1 MSSIVLSVILPAVT
15 DSEKLGRFCSSLFSG
30 NTPAELLICGET
42 DSRFFE
48 KLPQEYTEKIVL
60 VNAEDKVQSVS
71 KAIEISSGK
80 FLMFSDESVIFAPD
94 AIEKL
99 IVASRGNSAVCN
111 AGIIQNGECNKTFSE
126 SFSLEEAAGKAVHFN
141 YLLSTDIIK
150 NNALSLCGTSTL
162 AIMLFIADYLRYD
175 NCIALHEVLVYS
187 DSKNEY
193 TSDDSISYIEEYA
206 KIFSLTQNDK
216 VSLFFI
222 KAVFSALLTDINTQ
236 TFEALKNT
244 VRAFRNSELILAW
257 IRASFGVDVDMLLDE
272 DSYFGDF
279 KVNGMNVY
287 YKEITLPMV
296 PDSVV
301 RNFFSGKYGVDMLK
315 KCIGAWL
322 HYKFYCRKDGKIKI
336 LGCKLSR
343 KLLGG
348 DFVG

>member
-15 DSEKLGRFCSSLFSG
+15 DSEKIVRFCSSLFSG

-42 DSRFFE
+42 DSSFFE
-48 KLPQEYTEKIVL
+48 KIPQEYTQRIVL

-71 KAIEISSGK
+71 RAIEISRGN

-94 AIEKL
+94 AIEKM
-99 IVASRGNSAVCN
+99 IVASGGNSAVCN
-111 AGIIQNGECNKTFSE
+111 AGIISNGECNKAFSE
-126 SFSLEEAAGKAVHFN
+126 SFSLEDAAGKAVYFN
-141 YLLSTDIIK
+141 CLLSTDIIK
-150 NNALSLCGTSTL
+150 NNALSLCGTSAL

-175 NCIALHEVLVYS
+175 TCNVLHEVLVYS
-187 DSKNEY
+187 DSVNEY
-193 TSDDSISYIEEYA
+193 SFDDTITYVEEYS

-216 VSLFFI
+216 ASLFFI

-272 DSYFGDF
+272 NSYFGDF

-322 HYKFYCRKDGKIKI
+322 HYKFYCRKDGKLKT

>member
-15 DSEKLGRFCSSLFSG
+15 DSENFGRFCSSLFSG

-42 DSRFFE
+42 DSSYFE

-60 VNAEDKVQSVS
+60 VSAEDKVQSVN
-71 KAIEISSGK
+71 KAIEFSKGK

-99 IVASRGNSAVCN
+99 IVASRGNSAACN
-111 AGIIQNGECNKTFSE
+111 AGIIHNGECNKAFFE
-126 SFSLEEAAGKAVHFN
+126 SFSLEDTAGKAVYFN
-141 YLLSTDIIK
+141 YLLSADVIK
-150 NNALSLCGTSTL
+150 NNALSLCGSGAL
-162 AIMLFIADYLRYD
+162 SIMLFIADYLRYD
-175 NCIALHEVLVYS
+175 SCNVLHEVLVYS
-187 DSKNEY
+187 DSMNEY
-193 TSDDSISYIEEYA
+193 SSDDSVPYIEEYA
-206 KIFSLTQNDK
+206 KVFSITQNDK
-216 VSLFFI
+216 ASLFFI
-222 KAVFSALLTDINTQ
+222 KSAFTALLNDINSEN
-236 TFEALKNT
+236 FEVLKSA
-244 VRAFRNSELILAW
+244 VRAFGESAIILAW

-272 DSYFGDF
+272 DSYYGDF
-279 KVNGMNVY
+279 KVNGTNVY
-287 YKEITLPMV
+287 YKEVILPMV

-301 RNFFSGKYGVDMLK
+301 RNFFSGKYGVDMLR

-322 HYKFYCRKDGKIKI
+322 HYKFYCRKDGKLKT

>member
-15 DSEKLGRFCSSLFSG
+15 DGEKFGRFCSSLFSG
-30 NTPAELLICGET
+30 NTPAELLLCGVS
-42 DSRFFE
+42 DSSFFE
-48 KLPQEYTEKIVL
+48 KIPQEYTERIVI

-71 KAIEISSGK
+71 RAIEISRGK

-99 IVASRGNSAVCN
+99 IVASGGNSAVCN
-111 AGIIQNGECNKTFSE
+111 AGIISNGECNKAFPDAFSVE
-126 SFSLEEAAGKAVHFN
+126 DAASKAVYFN
-141 YLLSTDIIK
+141 YLLSTDVIK
-150 NNALSLCGTSTL
+150 KNELSLCGTSAL
-162 AIMLFIADYLRYD
+162 AIMLFVADYLRYD
-175 NCIALHEVLVYS
+175 TCNVLHEVLVYS
-187 DSKNEY
+187 DSVNEY
-193 TSDDSISYIEEYA
+193 SFGDTITYVEEYA

-216 VSLFFI
+216 ASLFFI

-236 TFEALKNT
+236 TFGALKNT
-244 VRAFRNSELILAW
+244 VRAFRNSELMLAW

-272 DSYFGDF
+272 NSYFGDF

-296 PDSVV
+296 PDSVI

-322 HYKFYCRKDGKIKI
+322 HYKFYCRKDGKLKT